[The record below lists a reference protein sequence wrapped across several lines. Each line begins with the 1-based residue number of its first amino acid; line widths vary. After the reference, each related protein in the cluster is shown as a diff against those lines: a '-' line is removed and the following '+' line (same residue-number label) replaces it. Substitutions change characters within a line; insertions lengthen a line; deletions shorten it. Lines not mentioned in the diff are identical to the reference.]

1 MARSIDQQALDRAR
15 ILQAAYAVLD
25 EAGLDGLTMRALA
38 GRLSVKAPA
47 LYWHVADKAELI
59 ALIAGDIYARARPG
73 DEAASAETWLV
84 ALGRGLAAG
93 LQQVRDGARLLA
105 MARPGRAG
113 DGELAEA
120 MARPLVMHGYS
131 VEQSL
136 AAQAAVISLTL
147 GWALYR
153 ANTPMAEYL
162 SGMFDLDG
170 AFEQGLAR
178 LAVPKLDMTEAGK

>member
-1 MARSIDQQALDRAR
+1 MARPTDQQALDRTR

-38 GRLSVKAPA
+38 ARLSVKAPA

-59 ALIAGDIYARARPG
+59 ALIAEDIYARARPAE
-73 DEAASAETWLV
+73 DAVSASGWLV
-84 ALGRGLAAG
+84 ALGRDLATM

-105 MARPGRAG
+105 MARPRRAG
-113 DGELAEA
+113 DAVTAEA
-120 MARPLVMHGYS
+120 MARPLLRHGYS
-131 VEQSL
+131 AEQAL

-153 ANTPMAEYL
+153 ANAPMAEYL

-178 LAVPKLDMTEAGK
+178 LAVSLQD